1 MYYLLGILRLSSNMC
16 ETDKKGLTELSE
28 INLVRPFSS
37 AFILR
42 FLDSCNATGHI
53 FLSDLAGFEFFCLFL
68 PRMEHIEHG
77 KVGGSLDLSSRRQS
91 SPSIS
96 SM

>member
-1 MYYLLGILRLSSNMC
+1 MMTKEKIENKLFWHYLSGILWLSSNMC

-53 FLSDLAGFEFFCLFL
+53 L
-68 PRMEHIEHG
+68 PE
-77 KVGGSLDLSSRRQS
+77 
-91 SPSIS
+91 
-96 SM
+96 